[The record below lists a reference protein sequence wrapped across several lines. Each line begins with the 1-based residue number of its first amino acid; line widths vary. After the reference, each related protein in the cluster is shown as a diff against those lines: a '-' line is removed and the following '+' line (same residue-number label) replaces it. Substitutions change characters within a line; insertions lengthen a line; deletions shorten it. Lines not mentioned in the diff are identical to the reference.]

1 MADGLASHEGAFR
14 LGVFLAVL
22 AVMAAW
28 ELAAPLRRA
37 EVPRVIRW
45 SNNLALVAVDTAIVR
60 LLFPLAAVGV
70 AAWAQGAGFGLL
82 HALALPGWAAVV
94 VAMVALDLG
103 IWAQHVLFHKVPWLW
118 RLHRVHHA
126 DTHFD
131 VTTGVRFHPLE
142 IVVSMAIKMALVAA
156 LGAPV
161 LAVLLFEVALS
172 AGALIT
178 HANLSLPARLDRAL
192 RRVVVT
198 PDMHRI
204 HHSVRQAETD
214 SNYGFN
220 LAVWDRLFGTYR
232 AQPQDGQKGMTIG
245 IGQFRDSREAWIDRL
260 LTQPFRGSASD
271 PGIAGQDRRGGGR
284 AGPEPGAAPVD
295 PGRRD

>member
-1 MADGLASHEGAFR
+1 MADGLASQEGALR
-14 LGVFLAVL
+14 LGVFLAVM

-45 SNNLALVAVDTAIVR
+45 SNNIALVALDTAIVR
-60 LLFPLAAVGV
+60 LMFPLAAVGV
-70 AAWAQGAGFGLL
+70 AAWAEGAGFGLL
-82 HALALPGWAAVV
+82 HGLALPGWVAVPL
-94 VAMVALDLG
+94 AMVALDLA

-131 VTTGVRFHPLE
+131 VTTGVRFHPVE

-161 LAVLLFEVALS
+161 LAVLLFEVMLS
-172 AGALIT
+172 AGALFT
-178 HANLSLPARLDRAL
+178 HANLSLPARLDSAL
-192 RRVVVT
+192 RRVIVT

-204 HHSVRQAETD
+204 HHSVRHVETD

-220 LAVWDRLFGTYR
+220 LSVWDRLFGTYR
-232 AQPQDGQKGMTIG
+232 AQPQDGQTGMTIG
-245 IGQFRDSREAWIDRL
+245 IGQFRDAREAWIDRL
-260 LTQPFRGSASD
+260 LTQPFRGSTTD
-271 PGIAGQDRRGGGR
+271 PGIRDKDREIGR
-284 AGPEPGAAPVD
+284 SE
-295 PGRRD
+295 RI

>member
-1 MADGLASHEGAFR
+1 MAEGLAAQEGTLR

-45 SNNLALVAVDTAIVR
+45 SNNIALVALDTAIVR
-60 LLFPLAAVGV
+60 LMFPLAAVGV
-70 AAWAQGAGFGLL
+70 AAWAESAGFGIM
-82 HALALPGWAAVV
+82 HWLALPGWVAVPL
-94 VAMVALDLG
+94 AMVALDLA

-131 VTTGVRFHPLE
+131 VTTGVRFHPVE

-161 LAVLLFEVALS
+161 LAVLLFEVMLS
-172 AGALIT
+172 AGALFT
-178 HANLSLPARLDRAL
+178 HANLSLPARLDSAL
-192 RRVVVT
+192 RRVIVT

-204 HHSVRQAETD
+204 HHSVHHVETD

-220 LAVWDRLFGTYR
+220 LSVWDRLFGTYR
-232 AQPQDGQKGMTIG
+232 AHPQDGQTGMAIG
-245 IGQFRDSREAWIDRL
+245 IGQFRDAREAWIDRL
-260 LTQPFRGSASD
+260 LTQPFRGSTTD
-271 PGIAGQDRRGGGR
+271 PGIKDKDREIGR
-284 AGPEPGAAPVD
+284 SE
-295 PGRRD
+295 RI

>member
-1 MADGLASHEGAFR
+1 MADGLAAQEGPLR

-45 SNNLALVAVDTAIVR
+45 SNNIGLVALDTAIVR
-60 LLFPLAAVGV
+60 LVFPLAAVGV

-82 HALALPGWAAVV
+82 QWLALPGWLAVPL
-94 VAMVALDLG
+94 AMVALDLG

-131 VTTGVRFHPLE
+131 VTTGVRFHPIE
-142 IVVSMAIKMALVAA
+142 ILVSMAIKMALVAA

-161 LAVLLFEVALS
+161 LAVLLFEIMLS
-172 AGALIT
+172 AGALFT
-178 HANLSLPARLDRAL
+178 HANLSLPARMDAAL
-192 RRVVVT
+192 RRVIVT

-204 HHSVRQAETD
+204 HHSVRRVETD

-220 LAVWDRLFGTYR
+220 LSVWDRLFGTYR
-232 AQPQDGQKGMTIG
+232 AVPQDGQ
-245 IGQFRDSREAWIDRL
+245 
-260 LTQPFRGSASD
+260 
-271 PGIAGQDRRGGGR
+271 
-284 AGPEPGAAPVD
+284 
-295 PGRRD
+295 